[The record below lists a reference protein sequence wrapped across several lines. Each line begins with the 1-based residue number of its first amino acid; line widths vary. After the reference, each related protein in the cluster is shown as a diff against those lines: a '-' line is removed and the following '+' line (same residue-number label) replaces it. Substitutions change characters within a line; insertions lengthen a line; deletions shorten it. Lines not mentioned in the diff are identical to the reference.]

1 MEDGGEGVVIIDRHN
16 SSSTAFVC
24 QKNYNLHLDAA
35 PLRAAPRPDVMQ
47 QVISRMN
54 VTKKKEGKKG
64 RDEGDPSSCVNLYS
78 RREASYNKIRLY
90 LR

>member
-54 VTKKKEGKKG
+54 VTKKREGKKQERERRG
-64 RDEGDPSSCVNLYS
+64 RPLVLCQFIFAARSKLQ
-78 RREASYNKIRLY
+78 
-90 LR
+90 